1 VYNLSRFR
9 GQEGNLGLQRSVIMS
24 MRNVLT
30 IVYFV
35 LTIYS
40 FSGGLLH
47 GIANYSS
54 WKLISAEDFPAVHQY
69 VNRRILAVY
78 VPFFFLSVAV
88 NILLIWFHPPAISTM
103 LVVIA
108 AVLNLFIC
116 VITATLA
123 IPIHKQL
130 DQFKSTELI
139 GRLVKVHL
147 YLRLIPGSLNMIA
160 TALMMY
166 RVLGAAS

>member
-1 VYNLSRFR
+1 MN
-9 GQEGNLGLQRSVIMS
+9 

-40 FSGGLLH
+40 FSGGLVH
-47 GIANYSS
+47 GVANYSS
-54 WKLISAEDFPAVHQY
+54 WKLISTEDFPAVHKL
-69 VNRRILAVY
+69 VDRRILAVY

-108 AVLNLFIC
+108 AVLNLFIW
-116 VITATLA
+116 VSTATQA

-130 DQFKSTELI
+130 DQAKSTELI
-139 GRLVKVHL
+139 DRLVKVHL
-147 YLRLIPGSLNMIA
+147 YLRLIPGSLVMA
-160 TALMMY
+160 AMALMMY
-166 RVLGAAS
+166 EALGAAS

>member
-1 VYNLSRFR
+1 MAESVSGPPALP
-9 GQEGNLGLQRSVIMS
+9 RSVIMNP
-24 MRNVLT
+24 RNVLT
-30 IVYFV
+30 VLYFV

-40 FSGGLLH
+40 FSGGLVH
-47 GIANYSS
+47 GVANYSS
-54 WKLISAEDFPAVHQY
+54 WKLIPAEDFPVVHKC
-69 VNRRILAVY
+69 VNGRILAVY

-108 AVLNLFIC
+108 AVLNLLIWVF
-116 VITATLA
+116 TSTLA

-130 DQFKSTELI
+130 DQAKSTELI
-139 GRLVKVHL
+139 DRLVKVHL
-147 YLRLIPGSLNMIA
+147 YLRLIPGSLVMIV

-166 RVLGAAS
+166 QVLGAAS